1 MATTVERPNKIDE
14 RTPAA
19 AGGSGDGGFFTED
32 GNLHLVLDRRSPH
45 PSSTAVYVAL
55 AGIGM
60 IFAALTSAL
69 VVRKGGATDWKRFTL
84 PSILYVN
91 TLVLLASGCVLEIG
105 RRAVGRFMTAP
116 DHQHAKPTFWFYLSL
131 GLGLVFV
138 AGQYLAW
145 LQLRREGLYL
155 ATNPSSSVLL
165 RAYGHACPTR
175 AGWTWGTGAHHH
187 AATAPY
193 VTEEHVECGFAILAF
208 HGCLVDLPVV
218 FALVHYLTG

>member
-19 AGGSGDGGFFTED
+19 GGGSGHGGFFTED

-69 VVRKGGATDWKRFTL
+69 VVRKGGAADWKSFTL

-91 TLVLLASGCVLEIG
+91 TLVLLASGFVLEIG

-155 ATNPSSSVLL
+155 ATNPSSSFFYVLTVT
-165 RAYGHACPTR
+165 HALHVLGGLGGLVLIITR
-175 AGWTWGTGAHHH
+175 LQRLTLQKSTLNAVSRYWHFMDALWI
-187 AATAPY
+187 Y
-193 VTEEHVECGFAILAF
+193 LL
-208 HGCLVDLPVV
+208 CLLW
-218 FALVHYLTG
+218 FTI

>member
-19 AGGSGDGGFFTED
+19 GGGSGHGGFFTED
-32 GNLHLVLDRRSPH
+32 GNLYLVLDRRSPH

-69 VVRKGGATDWKRFTL
+69 VVRKGGATDWKSFTL

-91 TLVLLASGCVLEIG
+91 TLVLLASGFVLEIG

-116 DHQHAKPTFWFYLSL
+116 DHQHAKQRSGFISL
-131 GLGLVFV
+131 
-138 AGQYLAW
+138 W
-145 LQLRREGLYL
+145 DWDWCSSPDNTLRGC
-155 ATNPSSSVLL
+155 NFGVK
-165 RAYGHACPTR
+165 ACISRRTR
-175 AGWTWGTGAHHH
+175 AVRSSTCLRSRMPYTCWVDLGTGAHHH

>member
-19 AGGSGDGGFFTED
+19 GGGSDHGGFFTED

-69 VVRKGGATDWKRFTL
+69 VVRKGGATDWKSFTL

-91 TLVLLASGCVLEIG
+91 TLVLLASGFVLEIG
-105 RRAVGRFMTAP
+105 RACRWKVHDGSRPPARENNVLV
-116 DHQHAKPTFWFYLSL
+116 LS
-131 GLGLVFV
+131 
-138 AGQYLAW
+138 Q
-145 LQLRREGLYL
+145 
-155 ATNPSSSVLL
+155 S
-165 RAYGHACPTR
+165 R
-175 AGWTWGTGAHHH
+175 AGIGVRRRTIPCV
-187 AATAPY
+187 AATSA
-193 VTEEHVECGFAILAF
+193 
-208 HGCLVDLPVV
+208 
-218 FALVHYLTG
+218 